1 MKKKVTLILI
11 AVLALCGVG
20 AFAAACGVRTTA
32 QGQWDLLSCTDEE
45 GNVVAY
51 GVNVGGSTGGEKMN
65 ISCEVSATRFVLRY
79 SGNTYYGLYEES
91 SKNDEISLTITMDG
105 GTVLQATCY
114 LDKSSNSEVQLMR
127 LTYEGRFYT
136 FRKIA

>member
-1 MKKKVTLILI
+1 MKKKLALILI
-11 AVLALCGVG
+11 AVLALCGAGV
-20 AFAAACGVRTTA
+20 FAAACGVKATA

-51 GVNVGGSTGGEKMN
+51 GVNVGGNTGGEKMN
-65 ISCEVSATRFVLRY
+65 ISCEVSATRFVVRY
-79 SGNTYYGLYEES
+79 SGNTYYGDYEES

-114 LDKSSNSEVQLMR
+114 LYKSETSEVQLMR
-127 LTYEGRFYT
+127 LTYEGRTYT